1 MLADVQFTVTDDT
14 VVAAVTGEIDL
25 SNADRLCDAIVDA
38 TANDVLGIVL
48 DLAAV
53 DYLDSTGIHLIYR
66 LRESLRARGQRLMLV
81 IPGDSPVRDTL
92 RLAGVTSHLPICTS
106 VQDAVQGVA

>member
-1 MLADVQFTVTDDT
+1 MLADVQFTVTDEI

-25 SNADRLCDAIVDA
+25 SNAEHLCEAIVDA
-38 TANDVLGIVL
+38 TANDARGVVL

-66 LRESLRARGQRLMLV
+66 LRESLRTRGQRLMLV
-81 IPGDSPVRDTL
+81 IPEDSPVRDSL
-92 RLAGVTSHLPICTS
+92 RLAGVMQHLPICAS
-106 VQDAVQGVA
+106 VEDALQSVV